1 LESSQAAAPALID
14 RALERDSLRQT
25 LSGLLRY
32 RELLR
37 HLVAK
42 DLKLKYRG
50 SILGFV
56 WSLLNPLVMISV
68 YTIAFRY
75 ILQVK
80 TPGFVLYLVVGILAW
95 NFFATATLMA
105 TGAIIENGGLLKS
118 VSFPR
123 AILPIASVLFNFA
136 QYVLTALVY
145 FPIMLLVYRV
155 PPSASMLAY
164 PVFLLLHLLFT
175 IGLALLLA
183 TGTAF
188 FRDLR
193 HFLEI
198 ALAALFWLT
207 PVLYEIQ
214 TAPPML
220 RGVLRLSPV
229 APFLT
234 AYHDVLF
241 YRRWPDGLT
250 WALAIAYAGIALWI
264 GMRVMLGHED
274 RLSEQI

>member
-1 LESSQAAAPALID
+1 LESSQAAAPALVD

-75 ILQVK
+75 ILQMK

-118 VSFPR
+118 VAFPR

-214 TAPPML
+214 NAPPML

-229 APFLT
+229 APFIG
-234 AYHDVLF
+234 AYHDVFF

-250 WALAIAYAGIALWI
+250 WTLAIAYAGAAVWI

>member
-1 LESSQAAAPALID
+1 
-14 RALERDSLRQT
+14 
-25 LSGLLRY
+25 
-32 RELLR
+32 
-37 HLVAK
+37 
-42 DLKLKYRG
+42 
-50 SILGFV
+50 
-56 WSLLNPLVMISV
+56 
-68 YTIAFRY
+68 
-75 ILQVK
+75 
-80 TPGFVLYLVVGILAW
+80 
-95 NFFATATLMA
+95 
-105 TGAIIENGGLLKS
+105 
-118 VSFPR
+118 
-123 AILPIASVLFNFA
+123 
-136 QYVLTALVY
+136 VLTALVY
-145 FPIMLLVYRV
+145 FPIMLLLYRV

-229 APFLT
+229 APFLG
-234 AYHDVLF
+234 AYHDVFF

-250 WALAIAYAGIALWI
+250 WALAITYAGVALWI
-264 GMRVMLGHED
+264 GMRVMLVHED

>member
-136 QYVLTALVY
+136 QYVLTAVVY

-241 YRRWPDGLT
+241 YRRWTDGLT

-274 RLSEQI
+274 RLSAQI

>member
-1 LESSQAAAPALID
+1 
-14 RALERDSLRQT
+14 
-25 LSGLLRY
+25 
-32 RELLR
+32 
-37 HLVAK
+37 
-42 DLKLKYRG
+42 
-50 SILGFV
+50 
-56 WSLLNPLVMISV
+56 M
-68 YTIAFRY
+68 
-75 ILQVK
+75 
-80 TPGFVLYLVVGILAW
+80 
-95 NFFATATLMA
+95 
-105 TGAIIENGGLLKS
+105 
-118 VSFPR
+118 
-123 AILPIASVLFNFA
+123 
-136 QYVLTALVY
+136 
-145 FPIMLLVYRV
+145 
-155 PPSASMLAY
+155 
-164 PVFLLLHLLFT
+164 FLLLHLLFT